1 MPKNLSTI
9 PHETNSRTQPGLLA
23 MRGKY
28 KSEGYG
34 WYWILSEM
42 LRNQPGFK
50 LPLREQFVWN
60 AIVLETQC
68 ERIKIESF
76 IRDCIDEFKLFI
88 SDGEYFWSNDL
99 LTQAKI
105 NAEKSEKARYAAFMR
120 WHSECNEEEMQTHA
134 DGMQTHTTGMHPHS
148 ERKKASVKPKNSPQ
162 KPQTGSLFDLNNID
176 LININTNTSN
186 KKDPPAKKH
195 YAEFVTLTEE
205 EHQKLVTQFGPDGA
219 RERIEDLNLWKGA
232 KGKKTAS
239 DYLTILNWARR
250 EVKEHGKAPATT
262 KPNPRTPRNEFSSI
276 DFSKFEYHGS
286 P

>member
-1 MPKNLSTI
+1 MPKSLTTI

-42 LRNQPGFK
+42 LRNQPGYK
-50 LPLREQFVWN
+50 LPLKEQFVWN

-88 SDGEYFWSNDL
+88 SDGEYFWNNDL
-99 LTQAKI
+99 LIQAKI
-105 NAEKSEKARYAAFMR
+105 NAEKSEKARYAALMR
-120 WHSECNEEEMQTHA
+120 WHSECNAE
-134 DGMQTHTTGMHPHS
+134 GMQTHNTGMQPHS
-148 ERKKASVKPKNSPQ
+148 EHKKASSKPKNNPQ

-176 LININTNTSN
+176 LINTSN
-186 KKDPPAKKH
+186 KKDPPSKKH

-219 RERIEDLNLWKGA
+219 GDRIEDLNLWKGS

-250 EVKEHGKAPATT
+250 EVKEHGKAPGTT
-262 KPNPRTPRNEFSSI
+262 KPNPRTPKNEFSAI
-276 DFSKFEYHGS
+276 DFSKFEYQGS